1 MLIVAPAGDIE
12 KFYAAV
18 DAGADEVYMG
28 LQGFGAR
35 KSAKNFTMTEYKA
48 AIDYAHER
56 GSRVLLTL
64 NTVMMDNEIEAL
76 YHNLKV
82 LYETGLD
89 AVIVQDLGMFK
100 FLKENFPKLEIH
112 GSTQMTVSNH
122 VEAQYLKD
130 LGFNRVVPSR
140 ELTLED
146 IKKIKKNCD
155 IDLEIFVSGA
165 LCVSYSGKCYI
176 SSFIGARS
184 GNRGMCAQPCRKVY
198 ESSNGETGY
207 LISPKDQLMGK
218 KEIEALKEIG
228 VESIKIEGRM
238 KDAAYVHELTSYYKK
253 LIQGENSETRVSNI
267 FNRGYSKGYFYGEK
281 EDVLNKNY
289 SFNLG
294 KKVGVFSGKEI
305 TLEEELRFGDGVT
318 FVSKSYE
325 KLGGTYINRLNIKGD
340 TGIKAEK
347 AEKGATLVIKDIP
360 VGTRYLYKSYSKD
373 IIDEISSE
381 MKEAAKRIG
390 LSGEFIGKI
399 GKLPKLKLKY
409 TNLLGEEIFYEIEG
423 EKAVEKASKRAL
435 TEEEIIEKISEL
447 GETTFYLDREKFKIE
462 IDEEIFIPVSILK
475 SLRRDC
481 AEELVDLIVE
491 SYRRDANLEI
501 KITEKKENSLKN
513 SIIISAIVENE
524 EQEKKLKELGVEK
537 IYYSNVTPV
546 REENIDKIKYKGAL
560 AYSMLDLRRNPEKN
574 ITTHWCMNVTNRH
587 TLEVLSWDKKIETA
601 ILSPELSFE
610 KIKNLGETKVKKA
623 LLIYSKA
630 KVMHIELP
638 VFKKDSTIL
647 NDKGDTFNVVINK
660 YGNSEIYLD
669 KPLNIT
675 DRMKEIKDLGV
686 DEVVLE
692 FRKESLEEIEKIV
705 KGISE
710 IKNLEKENLGYNYW
724 KGVY

>member
-35 KSAKNFTMTEYKA
+35 KSAKNFTMSEYKA
-48 AIDYAHER
+48 SIDYAHER

-64 NTVMMDNEIEAL
+64 NTVMMDNEIESL

-112 GSTQMTVSNH
+112 ASTQMTVSNH

-130 LGFNRVVPSR
+130 LGFSRVVPSR

-146 IKKIKKNCD
+146 IKKIKENCD
-155 IDLEIFVSGA
+155 IELEIFVSGA

-198 ESSNGETGY
+198 QSSNGETGY

-218 KEIEALKEIG
+218 EEIDALKEIG

-238 KDAAYVHELTSYYKK
+238 KDANYVHELTSYYRK
-253 LIQGENSETRVSNI
+253 LIGGENSKTRVENV

-281 EDVLNKNY
+281 EEILNRDY

-294 KKVGVFSGKEI
+294 KKLGVFSGKEI
-305 TLEEELRFGDGVT
+305 ILSEEVRFGDGVT
-318 FVSKSYE
+318 FVSKNYE

-340 TGIKAEK
+340 ENPKSEK
-347 AEKGATLVIKDIP
+347 AEKGSTLIIRDIP
-360 VGTRYLYKSYSKD
+360 IGTRYLYKSYSKD
-373 IIDEISSE
+373 IMDEISSE
-381 MKEAAKRIG
+381 MKNTDKRVLI
-390 LSGEFIGKI
+390 SGEFVAKI
-399 GKLPKLKLKY
+399 GELPKLKLKY
-409 TNLLGEEIFYEIEG
+409 KNLLGKEVNYELKG
-423 EKAVEKASKRAL
+423 EKIVEKASKRAL
-435 TEEEIIEKISEL
+435 THEEILEKISEM
-447 GETTFYLDREKFKIE
+447 GDTTFYLNKEDFKIS
-462 IDEEIFIPVSILK
+462 IDSEIFIPVSILK

-481 AEELVDLIVE
+481 AEELIDLIVE
-491 SYRRDANLEI
+491 SYKREINEEI
-501 KITEKKENSLKN
+501 KLDEKIEGTEKDQ
-513 SIIISAIVENE
+513 IIISAIVENQ
-524 EQEKKLKELGVEK
+524 EQEKRVKELGIEK
-537 IYYSNVTPV
+537 VYYSNINPV
-546 REENIDKIKYKGAL
+546 REENIDKVKYKSSL
-560 AYSMLDLRRNPEKN
+560 AYSMLDLKRNPSKN
-574 ITTHWCMNVTNRH
+574 LTTHWCMNITNRH
-587 TLEVLSWDKKIETA
+587 ALEVLSKDKKIETV

-610 KIKNLGETKVKKA
+610 KIKNLGNTKLKKA

-630 KVMHIELP
+630 KVMHLELP
-638 VFKKDSTIL
+638 AFKKDSSII
-647 NDKGDTFNVVINK
+647 NDKGDIFNVIINE

-675 DRMKEIKDLGV
+675 DRMKEVRSLGV

-692 FRKESLEEIEKIV
+692 FKKESLEEIESII

-710 IKNLEKENLGYNYW
+710 TKNSEKENLGYNYW

>member
-35 KSAKNFTMTEYKA
+35 KSAKNFTMSEYKA

-130 LGFNRVVPSR
+130 LGFSRVVPSR

-146 IKKIKKNCD
+146 IRKIKENCD
-155 IDLEIFVSGA
+155 VELEIFVSGA
-165 LCVSYSGKCYI
+165 LCISYSGKCYI

-198 ESSNGETGY
+198 QSSTGETGY

-218 KEIEALKEIG
+218 KEIDALREIG

-238 KDAAYVHELTSYYKK
+238 KDANYVHELTSYYRK
-253 LIQGENSETRVSNI
+253 LIGGENTKTRVENV

-281 EDVLNKNY
+281 EEILNKDY

-294 KKVGVFSGKEI
+294 KKLGVFSGKEV
-305 TLEEELRFGDGVT
+305 TLSEEVRFGDGVT
-318 FVSKSYE
+318 FVSKNYE
-325 KLGGTYINRLNIKGD
+325 KLGGTYINRLNIKGNENS
-340 TGIKAEK
+340 KSEK
-347 AEKGATLVIKDIP
+347 ADKGSTLVIKDIP
-360 VGTRYLYKSYSKD
+360 IGTRYLYKSYSKD
-373 IIDEISSE
+373 IMDEISSE
-381 MKEAAKRIG
+381 MKTTEKRIKV
-390 LSGEFIGKI
+390 SGEFIGKI
-399 GKLPKLKLKY
+399 GELPKLVLRYK
-409 TNLLGEEIFYEIEG
+409 NLLGEEVSYELQG
-423 EKAVEKASKRAL
+423 EKLVEKASKRAL
-435 TEEEIIEKISEL
+435 TVEEILEKISEM
-447 GETTFYLDREKFKIE
+447 GDTTFYLSKEDFKVS

-481 AEELVDLIVE
+481 AEELIDVIVE
-491 SYRRDANLEI
+491 SYKRQVVSEI
-501 KITEKKENSLKN
+501 KLDEKIESTVKEK
-513 SIIISAIVENE
+513 IIFSAIVENE
-524 EQEKKLKELGVEK
+524 EQEKKVKELGIDKV
-537 IYYSNVTPV
+537 YYSNVNPV
-546 REENIDKIKYKGAL
+546 REENIDKIKYKGSL
-560 AYSMLDLRRNPEKN
+560 AYSMLDLKRNPNKN
-574 ITTHWCMNVTNRH
+574 LTTHWCMNITNRH
-587 TLEVLSWDKKIETA
+587 ALEVLAQDKKIETVM
-601 ILSPELSFE
+601 LSPELSFE
-610 KIKNLGETKVKKA
+610 KIKNLGNTKLKKA

-630 KVMHIELP
+630 KVMHLELP
-638 VFKKDSTIL
+638 VLKKDSSIL
-647 NDKGDTFNVVINK
+647 NDKGDIFNVIINE
-660 YGNSEIYLD
+660 YGNSGIYLD

-675 DRMKEIKDLGV
+675 DRMKEVKNLGI
-686 DEVVLE
+686 DAVVLE
-692 FRKESLEEIEKIV
+692 FKKENLKEIEEII

-710 IKNLEKENLGYNYW
+710 TKNSEKENLGYNYW